1 MSSQSP
7 LAKRATDLLADDA
20 AKRAFEGDG
29 ADDAA
34 MIDVLAEAIVREARK
49 RRHRRIMAVTA
60 GALAVAAAAAIVI
73 GRRAPEPSRAIAI
86 ATATPAAAH
95 VAPLVDGTTI
105 VRAGIGSGSSIE
117 DGSPLAVGDRVVSG
131 SGRAMV
137 SLAAGTHL
145 VVEEE
150 ADLAVRSLHGMQAFE
165 LRAGAVRADV
175 AKLRANERFLIHTR
189 DAEIEVKGT
198 SFRVSV
204 VQSDPSCRQGTI
216 TRVAVAEG
224 DVVVRTIAAEE
235 HVLAN
240 QSWPPECAR
249 DGGVPLAP
257 ATAETA
263 KAPPTRS
270 VTAAP
275 APSVP
280 SRPPQASAPST
291 PPVPP
296 ARASATETS
305 QLAAQTALF
314 ADATAAR
321 RRGDS
326 LRAIERYEELTRKYP
341 ASALAESAL
350 VERMRLL
357 AMRDEH
363 AGADAARD
371 YLVRYPHGF
380 ARDEAAR
387 LAARQ
392 R

>member
-1 MSSQSP
+1 MTSQFP
-7 LAKRATDLLADDA
+7 FAKRATDLLADDA
-20 AKRAFEGDG
+20 VKRASEGGG

-34 MIDVLAEAIVREARK
+34 MIDVLAETIVREARK
-49 RRHRRIMAVTA
+49 RRLRRIMAVTA
-60 GALAVAAAAAIVI
+60 GALAVAGAAAIMI
-73 GRRAPEPSRAIAI
+73 GRRAPDPSRAIAI
-86 ATATPAAAH
+86 ATTTPAAAH

-105 VRAGIGSGSSIE
+105 VHAGIGIGSSID

-137 SLAAGTHL
+137 SLATGTHL

-150 ADLAVRSLHGMQAFE
+150 ADLAVRSLDGMQAFE

-189 DAEIEVKGT
+189 DAEIEVRGT
-198 SFRVSV
+198 SFRVSIV
-204 VQSDPSCRQGTI
+204 PPDPSCRQGTI
-216 TRVAVAEG
+216 TRVAVTEG
-224 DVVVRTIAAEE
+224 DVVVRTIAVEE

-240 QSWPPECAR
+240 QSWPPECAHR
-249 DGGVPLAP
+249 ADVRVAAASADAPKALPVRSVPTAP
-257 ATAETA
+257 AQSISSRPSQASTPP
-263 KAPPTRS
+263 APP
-270 VTAAP
+270 A
-275 APSVP
+275 
-280 SRPPQASAPST
+280 ASAP
-291 PPVPP
+291 
-296 ARASATETS
+296 ETS
-305 QLAAQTALF
+305 QLAAQTAIF

-326 LRAIERYEELTRKYP
+326 VRAIERYEELARKYP

-357 AMRDEH
+357 ALRDEH
-363 AGADAARD
+363 AGAAAARE

-387 LAARQ
+387 LAARD